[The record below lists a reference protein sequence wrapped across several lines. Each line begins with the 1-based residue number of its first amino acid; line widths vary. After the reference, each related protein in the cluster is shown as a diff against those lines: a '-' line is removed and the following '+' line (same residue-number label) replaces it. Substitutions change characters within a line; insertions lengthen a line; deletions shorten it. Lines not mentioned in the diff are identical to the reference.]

1 MKIKTLLPPFIAQD
15 KHFKEYFRI
24 MKISLF
30 MLFFCVFQSIAVN
43 TEAQNTIIK
52 LETEVLSV
60 GQLISQIEKQTDYL
74 VVFRNREVDTER
86 TINIHK
92 KSGKII
98 SYLEDAFEGTDITYE
113 FDNKYILL
121 LKKNSK
127 NINPVNLQTI
137 KKITGIITDTNGEPI
152 IGANIVIK
160 GTTTGTV
167 SDFNGNYSLE
177 VPNDA
182 ILQISYIGYLT
193 KEIAVNNIKSGN
205 VSLIEDMQS
214 IEEVVVVGYGTQKK
228 GELTSSISSIKSE
241 SFVKGAV
248 QDAAQLLQGKVAGL
262 GVVLPNGD
270 PTATTQIMLR
280 GIGTLRSGTSPLVII
295 DGVPG
300 DLTTVATEDIES
312 IDVVKDG
319 SAAAIYGT
327 RGNNGVI
334 FITTKK
340 AKGEMPL
347 SVDVQAYI
355 TTQQV
360 KKKLNMMNASE
371 YQELVNQNIV
381 GATDYGY
388 NTDWQDEIFHTPVSW
403 VTNANLK
410 GGTHNTNYIANINYK
425 SSQGIIRESDNN
437 VLTTRLEVNHS
448 MWDGLL
454 KFNFNIM
461 GREQKYRLLTEKNN
475 EDDGSYKSNFKGEIY
490 RNALISNPTE
500 RPKDDNG
507 NWMEHTEINEY
518 ANPLALIYES
528 NGEDKNTQ
536 LRTFGTVTLTPIK
549 QLFVKVLASR
559 TSYNE
564 SQGYAE
570 SKKHISTIRNSKNGY
585 ASKKTVESKDNLLE
599 ITSQYKE
606 QFGKHDVTGL
616 VGYSYQNNV
625 YERSAM
631 ANWDFPSDQYTYNN
645 MEAGAALKR
654 GEATQVTNKQEH
666 TLIGFFARANYNF
679 DNRYLLSAS
688 IRHEGSSKF
697 GENHKWGNFPAFSVG
712 WNLFNESFME
722 NTRSLLSS
730 LKFRAGFGITG
741 TVPIP
746 AYVSLSQLGTG
757 DNFLTSNGWIPTIK
771 PSSNS
776 NPDLRWEKKEE
787 WNVGVDFGFMEER
800 ISGSI
805 DLYQRKT
812 KDMLWDYQVAKP
824 PYLYD
829 NILANAGSMENKGV
843 EISLNFIPVQSQE
856 FIWSSSINYSTNKN
870 KLLSLSNEQF
880 QLKAGFIDAGAT
892 GEPIQQATHRLY
904 VGGKVGDFY
913 GFKVIDID
921 NDGRWIIE
929 DKDGNAKPILEQQP
943 DDKKVIGNGLP
954 KHFLSWVNNF
964 SYKGFNLSINMRG
977 AFGFD
982 ILNMPR
988 LFYDNPIFLARGN
1001 LLNTAYKPKLNG
1013 KSLSNQ
1019 QELQY
1024 VNYYVEKG
1032 NYWKI
1037 DNITLGYTFN
1047 LKDKILKKANIYFTG
1062 SNLFTITGYS
1072 GLDPEV
1078 NTSGLNPGC
1087 DTRERYPSTRTFTL
1101 GTILTF

>member
-1 MKIKTLLPPFIAQD
+1 MKLTLITLFIFATGLLASVRSQNMRVNIHMNNAKTQ
-15 KHFKEYFRI
+15 KVME
-24 MKISLF
+24 
-30 MLFFCVFQSIAVN
+30 
-43 TEAQNTIIK
+43 E
-52 LETEVLSV
+52 
-60 GQLISQIEKQTDYL
+60 IERQTDYL
-74 VVFRNREVDTER
+74 FVYNNEDIDLNHKVSISAESQTVSEVLSMLFNQTNTTYAVEGNNIMLVKKDTEGNLLSQQFPR
-86 TINIHK
+86 RLT
-92 KSGKII
+92 
-98 SYLEDAFEGTDITYE
+98 GTVKDK
-113 FDNKYILL
+113 FGD
-121 LKKNSK
+121 
-127 NINPVNLQTI
+127 
-137 KKITGIITDTNGEPI
+137 PI
-152 IGANIVIK
+152 IGANVVIK
-160 GTTTGTV
+160 GTSQGTIT
-167 SDFNGNYSLE
+167 DIDGNYALDI
-177 VPNDA
+177 PQKA
-182 ILQISYIGYLT
+182 IIQISYIGYLT
-193 KEIAVNNIKSGN
+193 QYIPVKEQKEINIQL
-205 VSLIEDMQS
+205 VEDTQSLD
-214 IEEVVVVGYGTQKK
+214 EVIVVGYGTQRK

-262 GVVLPNGD
+262 GVILPNGD

-280 GIGTLRSGTSPLVII
+280 GIGTLKSGTSPLVII

-340 AKGEMPL
+340 VKGDMPL

-360 KKKLNMMNASE
+360 KKKLNMMNAYE
-371 YQELVNQNIV
+371 YRELVNQGVI
-381 GATDYGY
+381 GATDYEY
-388 NTDWQDEIFHTPVSW
+388 DTNWLDEILRTPISW
-403 VTNANLK
+403 VTNASLK
-410 GGTHNTNYIANINYK
+410 GGTLNSNYIANINYR
-425 SSQGIIRESDNN
+425 SSQGIIKESDNS

-448 MWDGLL
+448 MWNGLL
-454 KFNFNIM
+454 KINLNLM
-461 GREQKYRLLTEKNN
+461 GKEQKYRLLTEKNN
-475 EDDGSYKSNFKGEIY
+475 EDDGSYKSNFNGDIY

-507 NWMEHTEINEY
+507 DWTEHTEINQY

-528 NGEDKNTQ
+528 SGEDKNTQ
-536 LRTFGTVTLTPIK
+536 LRTFGTITLTPIK
-549 QLFVKVLASR
+549 QLYIKALASR

-570 SKKHISTIRNSKNGY
+570 SQKHISTIRDNRNGY
-585 ASKKTVESKDNLLE
+585 ASRKTVESKDNLLE

-606 QFGKHDVTGL
+606 QFGEHDITGL
-616 VGYSYQNNV
+616 VGYSYQNYT

-631 ANWDFPSDQYTYNN
+631 SNWDFPSDQYTYNN

-654 GEATQVTNKQEH
+654 GEATQITNKLEH
-666 TLIGFFARANYNF
+666 TLIGFFARANYNY
-679 DNRYLLSAS
+679 DNKYLLSAS

-697 GENHKWGNFPAFSVG
+697 GENHKWGNFPAFSIG
-712 WNLFNESFME
+712 WNLYNESFME
-722 NTRSLLSS
+722 NTKNILST
-730 LKFRAGFGITG
+730 LKFRAGFGVTG

-757 DNFLTSNGWIPTIK
+757 DNFLTGGGWIPTLK

-787 WNVGVDFGFMEER
+787 WNIGVDFGFLEER
-800 ISGSI
+800 ITGNI

-829 NILANAGSMENKGV
+829 NILANAGSMENKGL
-843 EISLNFIPVQSQE
+843 EISLNFIPIQTNAFAWQ
-856 FIWSSSINYSTNKN
+856 SSINYSTNKN

-880 QLKAGFIDAGAT
+880 QLKSGFIDAGAT
-892 GEPIQQATHRLY
+892 GEPIQQSTHRLY
-904 VGGKVGDFY
+904 VGGEVGDFY
-913 GFKVIDID
+913 GYKVIDID
-921 NDGRWIIE
+921 DNGRWVIE
-929 DKDGNAKPILEQQP
+929 DKEGNAKPILEQQP

-954 KHFLSWVNNF
+954 KHFLSWNNNF

-1024 VNYYVEKG
+1024 VSYYVEKG
-1032 NYWKI
+1032 DYWKI

-1047 LKDKILKKANIYFTG
+1047 LKNKIVKKLNIYFTG
-1062 SNLFTITGYS
+1062 NNLFTISGYS

-1078 NTSGLNPGC
+1078 NTSGLNSGC
-1087 DTRERYPSTRTFTL
+1087 DTRERYPSTRSFTL
-1101 GTILTF
+1101 GTIVSF